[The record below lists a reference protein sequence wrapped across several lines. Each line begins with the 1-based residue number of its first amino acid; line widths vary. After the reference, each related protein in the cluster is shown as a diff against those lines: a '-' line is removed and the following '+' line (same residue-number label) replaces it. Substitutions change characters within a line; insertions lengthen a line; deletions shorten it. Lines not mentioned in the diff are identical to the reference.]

1 MLITLAYRLP
11 RDRARQVLGTVT
23 AYPLTREFSDAWD
36 KLPAGENGKQPRY
49 SSLATGLCA
58 ATAQPVR
65 LFGERDLAQG
75 ELDAGSRMLLLSSHP
90 FDYRLPVAVTTWE
103 RCIRGDLPV
112 PTLAPLLPLPEPAR
126 PLASYVTFRPGA
138 CPEAPNWVFRTAAW
152 QLMSSLARTRL
163 RIDGRQPLTLHMDT
177 DGSLLAWETS
187 DLITNPAGTAFGMAR
202 ITARL
207 VTSPGTGDLVVCF
220 SAHLS
225 RISGTWAKVKN
236 TWIARDTPGAPLLRL
251 PVRHRRRPNTD
262 PLAETNPWRHL
273 LSRGIPDIIEACEL
287 EPITLPDNLPP
298 SPGSVRPQA
307 PGNLRHSLGT
317 GLGARFMLR
326 LHEHITACLPDLEP
340 LSLEPD
346 KTITL
351 AKRDP
356 DPVLGDIA
364 IGSTGY
370 RHLTI
375 ACLYATSG
383 ARDRMLGALQ
393 SLIGQQLMSLPD
405 GELHP
410 VTDRIA
416 VIAFHL
422 PEMLAH
428 GQVNR
433 AAHLARL
440 LASPGI
446 KPESDDLTCAW
457 IETEYHPDVPIDRA
471 ADAKPQLRRI
481 LAHRQIP
488 SQFLATEPL
497 QLPKGARPRTEAARS
512 HAARSALH
520 DLLRIAGILDDRIPQ
535 AVTGSKLRHPLDRP
549 ALLVGIHARRQQTG
563 NDDDK
568 PLVLVLTAIRATPDP
583 DVPWQALMY
592 SEKQHGWLRHAAG
605 VADFHSGKIGDPML
619 GRTEEK
625 AARTRNR
632 VDKRLVQLAADHPDL
647 PLVIF
652 TDGPSTRTIWPGLQD
667 RHFGTG
673 TMPGDTLCAAGHDV
687 AVVRSN
693 HSGEIG
699 RPVTRH
705 GEGTTPADPL
715 QPAAPGRRV
724 YQRTD
729 TRQPVWLF
737 AGISRTY
744 GAKGG
749 AIGAQYTR
757 WTLPDG
763 LSGKLRKPWHSYT
776 ATEIAVPYA
785 GIWDPA
791 ALAALTA
798 RLSEQPISWDG
809 RVVYATPLHLAV
821 TADKDH
827 PDYRVATPQEADD
840 EADKLGLADEEAE
853 NLWADEPDQEDTADA
868 DTDLQESAHNPRVRG
883 TVRPSRKFV

>member
-1 MLITLAYRLP
+1 MLITLSYRLP
-11 RDRARQVLGTVT
+11 RDRAGQVLGAVT
-23 AYPLTREFSDAWD
+23 AYPLTQEFSDAWAR
-36 KLPAGENGKQPRY
+36 LPVGQNGKQPRY

-65 LFGERDLAQG
+65 LFGERDLAPG
-75 ELDAGSRMLLLSSHP
+75 ELDAGSRMLLLTSSP
-90 FDYRLPVAVTTWE
+90 FDYRLPVAVKTWE
-103 RCIRGDLPV
+103 RRLRAGLSAPV
-112 PTLAPLLPLPEPAR
+112 LAPLLPPPEPVR
-126 PLASYVTFRPGA
+126 PLGDYVVFRPGA

-152 QLMSSLARTRL
+152 QLMSSLAGTRL
-163 RIDGRQPLTLHMDT
+163 RLDGREPLTLRMDT

-187 DLITNPAGTAFGMAR
+187 DLIASPAGTAFGMAR

-207 VTSPGTGDLVVCF
+207 VTSPGTGDLIVCF

-225 RISGTWAKVKN
+225 RIGRTWAKVRN
-236 TWIARDTPGAPLLRL
+236 AWIARDDPGTPLLRL
-251 PVRHRRRPNTD
+251 PVRHVRRPAAD
-262 PLAETNPWRHL
+262 PLAGANPWRQL
-273 LSRGIPDIIEACEL
+273 LLNPEIPDIVEACEL
-287 EPITLPDNLPP
+287 EPITLPDDLPS

-307 PGNLRHSLGT
+307 PGNLRHPLGA

-351 AKRDP
+351 AQRDS
-356 DPVLGDIA
+356 DPALGGMA

-370 RHLTI
+370 RRLTI

-383 ARDRMLGALQ
+383 ARDRMLGALEA
-393 SLIGQQLMSLPD
+393 LTGRQLMSLPD
-405 GELHP
+405 GEARP
-410 VTDRIA
+410 VSDRIT
-416 VIAFHL
+416 VIAFHR

-428 GQVNR
+428 GLVNR
-433 AAHLARL
+433 TALLARL
-440 LASPGI
+440 LASPGM
-446 KPESDDLTCAW
+446 EHGSDDLTCAW
-457 IETEYHPDVPIDRA
+457 VETEYHPDVPIGWVT
-471 ADAKPQLRRI
+471 DAKSQLRRI

-497 QLPKGARPRTEAARS
+497 QLPTGARPRTDAAKS
-512 HAARSALH
+512 HATRSALH
-520 DLLRIAGILDDRIPQ
+520 DLLRIAGVIDDRITK
-535 AVTGSKLRHPLDRP
+535 AVTGPRLRHPLDRP

-563 NDDDK
+563 DDDR

-592 SEKQHGWLRHAAG
+592 SEKRHAWLRHAAG
-605 VADFHSGKIGDPML
+605 VADFHRGKIGDSML

-625 AARTRNR
+625 AARTRDR
-632 VDKRLVQLAADHPDL
+632 VEQRLAQLTADHPGL

-667 RHFGTG
+667 RHFATAA
-673 TMPGDTLCAAGHDV
+673 MPGDSLRAAGHDV

-699 RPVTRH
+699 RPVTRQD
-705 GEGTTPADPL
+705 EGNIPGDRL

-729 TRQPVWLF
+729 TEQPVWLF
-737 AGISRTY
+737 AGTSRTY

-749 AIGAQYTR
+749 DIGARYTR
-757 WTLPDG
+757 WTLPDS
-763 LSGKLRKPWHSYT
+763 LSGKLRNPWHSYT
-776 ATEIAVPYA
+776 ATEITVPCA
-785 GIWDPA
+785 GTWDPTT
-791 ALAALTA
+791 LAALTA

-827 PDYRVATPQEADD
+827 PDYRAATSQEADD
-840 EADKLGLADEEAE
+840 ETEEISLADEETDDP
-853 NLWADEPDQEDTADA
+853 WAGDPDQDEVVDTDAELQTAD
-868 DTDLQESAHNPRVRG
+868 G
-883 TVRPSRKFV
+883 

>member
-1 MLITLAYRLP
+1 MLITLSYRLP
-11 RDRARQVLGTVT
+11 RDRAGQVLGTVT
-23 AYPLTREFSDAWD
+23 AYPLTQEFSDAWAT
-36 KLPAGENGKQPRY
+36 LPVGQNGKQPRY

-75 ELDAGSRMLLLSSHP
+75 ELDAGSRMLLLTSRP

-103 RCIRGDLPV
+103 RHVRADRTAL
-112 PTLAPLLPLPEPAR
+112 TLKPLLPPPEPAR
-126 PLASYVTFRPGA
+126 PLAAYVAFRPGA

-152 QLMSSLARTRL
+152 QLMSSLAGTRL
-163 RIDGRQPLTLHMDT
+163 SIDGREPLTLRMDT

-187 DLITNPAGTAFGMAR
+187 DLIANPAGTAFGMAR

-207 VTSPGTGDLVVCF
+207 VTGPGTGDLIVCF

-225 RISGTWAKVKN
+225 RIGKTWAKVRN
-236 TWIARDTPGAPLLRL
+236 AWIARDDPGTLLLRL
-251 PVRHRRRPNTD
+251 PVRHVRRPATD
-262 PLAETNPWRHL
+262 PLAGATPWRQL
-273 LSRGIPDIIEACEL
+273 LLNREIPDIVTACEL
-287 EPITLPDNLPP
+287 EPITLTDDLSS

-307 PGNLRHSLGT
+307 PGNLRHPLGT

-340 LSLEPD
+340 LGLEPD

-351 AKRDP
+351 AKRDAA
-356 DPVLGDIA
+356 PVLGDAA

-370 RHLTI
+370 RRLTI

-393 SLIGQQLMSLPD
+393 ELTGQQLMFLPD
-405 GELHP
+405 GEARP
-410 VTDRIA
+410 VTDRIS
-416 VIAFHL
+416 VIAFHR

-428 GQVNR
+428 GNVNR
-433 AAHLARL
+433 TALLARL
-440 LASPGI
+440 LASPGMERGI
-446 KPESDDLTCAW
+446 DDLTCAW
-457 IETEYHPDVPIDRA
+457 VETEYHPDVPTSWVT
-471 ADAKPQLRRI
+471 DAKPQLRRI

-497 QLPKGARPRTEAARS
+497 QLPSGARPRADAAKS

-520 DLLRIAGILDDRIPQ
+520 DLLRIAGVIDDRIPK
-535 AVTGSKLRHPLDRP
+535 AVAGPMLRHRLDRP

-563 NDDDK
+563 DDDR
-568 PLVLVLTAIRATPDP
+568 PLVLVLAAIRATPDP
-583 DVPWQALMY
+583 DAPWQALMY
-592 SEKQHGWLRHAAG
+592 SEKRHAWLRHAAG
-605 VADFHSGKIGDPML
+605 VADFHADKIGDSML

-625 AARTRNR
+625 AARTRDR
-632 VDKRLVQLAADHPDL
+632 VEQRLTQLAADHPGL

-667 RHFGTG
+667 RHFGAAA
-673 TMPGDTLCAAGHDV
+673 MPGDALRAAGHDV

-699 RPVTRH
+699 RPVTRKD
-705 GEGTTPADPL
+705 EGRTPGDPR

-729 TRQPVWLF
+729 AGQPVWLF

-749 AIGAQYTR
+749 DIGARYTR

-763 LSGKLRKPWHSYT
+763 LSGKLRNPWHSYT
-776 ATEIAVPYA
+776 ATEIAVPCP
-785 GIWDPA
+785 GTWDPA
-791 ALAALTA
+791 TLAALTA
-798 RLSEQPISWDG
+798 RLSEQPVSWDG

-827 PDYRVATPQEADD
+827 PDYRAATPQEADD
-840 EADKLGLADEEAE
+840 ETEELSLSDEQVDA
-853 NLWADEPDQEDTADA
+853 LWAADPDQDDPADA
-868 DTDLQESAHNPRVRG
+868 DAELQTLG
-883 TVRPSRKFV
+883 G